1 MDGLL
6 RKKDVVEAV
15 GVPKSTVSD
24 WITNFSPFIPKVK
37 NGSTVYYKPE
47 AIEVLL
53 TVKELRAQ
61 DYDMSQISLELTE
74 RGFPVDAE
82 TVSDEVKTTIS
93 RAEKVKD
100 RDALLTVMSTMGKA
114 MERMTELEKLVAETK
129 AQQLEQEKINEQ
141 LKEKIEE
148 QKQYISDRIEERD
161 AKLMTAIRELQDSR
175 KQVAAEVDHEKKRSF
190 FSRLFGR

>member
-1 MDGLL
+1 
-6 RKKDVVEAV
+6 
-15 GVPKSTVSD
+15 
-24 WITNFSPFIPKVK
+24 
-37 NGSTVYYKPE
+37 
-47 AIEVLL
+47 
-53 TVKELRAQ
+53 
-61 DYDMSQISLELTE
+61 
-74 RGFPVDAE
+74 
-82 TVSDEVKTTIS
+82 
-93 RAEKVKD
+93 
-100 RDALLTVMSTMGKA
+100 
-114 MERMTELEKLVAETK
+114 MTELEKLVAETK